1 MGILL
6 VTSIILVAYFQPW
19 RSSVASQLDIV
30 VQLMLLMILLL
41 NSLTVQD
48 VNVQLIMILCTLCAS
63 SLIFGILV
71 ATAYFLVQYVASKL
85 RKRFAFFLCH
95 QRGSLQLE
103 LRYVSFGTQMSF
115 KPLCFLCAMYG

>member
-63 SLIFGILV
+63 SLIFGIL
-71 ATAYFLVQYVASKL
+71 ATTVYFLVQFVASKF

-103 LRYVSFGTQMSF
+103 LRYVSFRKIYIYIYICLF
-115 KPLCFLCAMYG
+115 

>member
-85 RKRFAFFLCH
+85 RKRLPSSCVIKEGPFNL
-95 QRGSLQLE
+95 S
-103 LRYVSFGTQMSF
+103 
-115 KPLCFLCAMYG
+115 